1 MAGKYTVA
9 RLDDIPSPVP
19 PDPDSFVWKPIRHH
33 MGVRAFGVNAGVAP
47 RAGDWVVEEHTE
59 RGGGAAGHE
68 ELYYVAN
75 GHARF
80 TVDGEEFDAPAGT
93 LVFVPDPDTLRSAKA
108 LSAGTTV
115 LYMGA
120 ERGVAFTVSPW
131 EKKHFDD

>member
-1 MAGKYTVA
+1 MTGKYTIA

-19 PDPDSFVWKPIRHH
+19 PDPDSFHWKPIRHH
-33 MGVRAFGVNAGVAP
+33 MGIRAFGVNAGVAP

-59 RGGGAAGHE
+59 RQGGAAGHE
-68 ELYYVAN
+68 ELYYVAR

-80 TVDGEEFDAPAGT
+80 SIDGEEVDAPSGT

-120 ERGVAFTVSPW
+120 EHGVAFTVSPW